1 MDRVTQR
8 LWRDWSLLGGDNF
21 FTFPSGMIHG
31 ASQPGLRPISAN
43 LFGMFFFTPNK
54 TVILSGVEGP
64 RRCLF
69 THAARIFPTAGPHGF
84 SSGAETKS
92 LLASCVSQQILLSGF
107 GG

>member
-1 MDRVTQR
+1 MSGDTAFVAR
-8 LWRDWSLLGGDNF
+8 LELLGGDNLF
-21 FTFPSGMIHG
+21 NLAFRPN
-31 ASQPGLRPISAN
+31 PGQRPISAN

-84 SSGAETKS
+84 SSGAETKN
-92 LLASCVSQQILLSGF
+92 LLASCVSQLKSSEQHG
-107 GG
+107 